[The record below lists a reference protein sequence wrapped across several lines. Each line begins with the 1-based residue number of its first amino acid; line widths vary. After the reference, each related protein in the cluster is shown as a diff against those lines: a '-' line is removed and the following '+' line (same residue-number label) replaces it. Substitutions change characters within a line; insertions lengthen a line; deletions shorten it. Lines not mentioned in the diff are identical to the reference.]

1 MAGLGSEVL
10 IVLSRGLDTSGHI
23 ETNPV
28 YVTAERIGR
37 RWLQIVATAPWAPNM
52 GVGLSALVNH
62 DMTRG
67 DLGRLQM
74 KARDEASRE
83 TGVTSARVQASV
95 SEGVVRLTGRITIAS
110 GETYTLILGADR
122 ASEVLL

>member
-10 IVLSRGLDTSGHI
+10 IVLSGGLDTSGHI

-28 YVTAERIGR
+28 YVTAERVAR
-37 RWLQIVATAPWAPNM
+37 RWLTVPGTAPWAPNM
-52 GVGLSALVNH
+52 GAGLFALVNH

-67 DLGRLQM
+67 DLGRLEM
-74 KARDEASRE
+74 KARSEALRE
-83 TGVTSARVQASV
+83 TGVTSARIKATNSQ
-95 SEGVVRLTGRITIAS
+95 GLTKLTGRITIAS
-110 GETYTLILGADR
+110 GETYTLIVGADR